1 MRLVP
6 IVYLPNEMYKTGKE
20 SAPNNVIF
28 DLLFVITRKLFVDV
42 CVMLVFGNATTIQFA
57 DEYAIG
63 NVIACLFAV
72 PAPHC

>member
-42 CVMLVFGNATTIQFA
+42 CVMLVFGNATTI
-57 DEYAIG
+57 
-63 NVIACLFAV
+63 
-72 PAPHC
+72 